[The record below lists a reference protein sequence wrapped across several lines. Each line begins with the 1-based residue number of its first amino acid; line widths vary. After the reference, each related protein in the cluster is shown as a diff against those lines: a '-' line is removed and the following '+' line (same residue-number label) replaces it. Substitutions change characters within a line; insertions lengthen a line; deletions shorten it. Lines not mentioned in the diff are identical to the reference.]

1 MRMLVSVRD
10 VAEARE
16 AMRAGVD
23 FIDLKE
29 PSAGALGGL
38 ALPVIREVVAALRAG
53 GLPLTLVGR
62 PRESDDLAFVD
73 ADFEGMASLALDHLA
88 GQVEAGA
95 PRFEGVALER
105 VRRMRRLMRDFEAS
119 FTAAAMMM
127 ELIDE
132 IERLRRL
139 LERAG
144 IPWRDEP

>member
-1 MRMLVSVRD
+1 MKTAIVVHCEWLGGERWLTLEEL
-10 VAEARE
+10 AQA
-16 AMRAGVD
+16 
-23 FIDLKE
+23 
-29 PSAGALGGL
+29 AGASPSFVRTLWDEGL
-38 ALPVIREVVAALRAG
+38 IEAG
-53 GLPLTLVGR
+53 LI
-62 PRESDDLAFVD
+62 
-73 ADFEGMASLALDHLA
+73 
-88 GQVEAGA
+88 EAGA
-95 PRFEGVALER
+95 PRFEGMALER